1 MTHDQ
6 ATRQLAEFTSG
17 LNWGAIP
24 ETIQTRVIDVV
35 IDAIASALLGQ
46 SVGEIPRLATLVT
59 ELGSTGAT
67 TILGGS
73 STSEATA
80 CLVNGYL
87 ITAATICDAH
97 LPTQAHVTPEVLP
110 PALAVAEAKGASGA
124 ALLAGVAA
132 GLETT
137 TRVGL
142 ALKPPVMQ
150 KLCWHAPG
158 ITGPF
163 GGAAAAGN
171 LLGLSVLDQQYAFG
185 LAGSSAAGTMAQWG
199 TIAVKFHQGHGAMA
213 GLLAGR
219 LAAHGFTTC
228 EDIFTRPD
236 GGLLVNYSDGGDPA
250 QLVDGLGEQWRL
262 MDISLRSWPVGA
274 LVQSVVAAALDIRNQ
289 VSSADNVE
297 KLVVRLPEKAY
308 RMHADMG
315 WHDGFSSR
323 LSTRYIAAVVLLDGE
338 CGLDQSSDTRLTAE
352 EVNSF
357 ARGRVSVEMDPQAA
371 DGSAA
376 MVATLRS
383 GDVVRAATNSPPGHP
398 ASPLTRDQVM
408 QKLSVATA
416 GRPLR
421 LGPGEIAKRLEAL
434 PDEADVSSLLA
445 GLRSAESTT

>member
-1 MTHDQ
+1 MTQND

-17 LNWGAIP
+17 LRWADIP
-24 ETIQTRVIDVV
+24 DAIQTRVIDLV

-46 SVGEIPRLATLVT
+46 SVGEIPRLAKLAT
-59 ELGSTGAT
+59 ELGSTGET
-67 TILGGS
+67 TVLGGAP
-73 STSEATA
+73 TSEATA

-97 LPTQAHVTPEVLP
+97 LPTQAHVTPEVVP
-110 PALAVAEAKGASGA
+110 PALAVAESRGASGP
-124 ALLAGVAA
+124 ALLAAVAA

-150 KLCWHAPG
+150 QLRWHAPG

-163 GGAAAAGN
+163 GGAAAVGN
-171 LLGLSVLDQQYAFG
+171 LLGLSVLNQQYAFG

-228 EDIFTRPD
+228 EDIFTRQD
-236 GGLLVNYSDGGDPA
+236 GGLLVNYSDGGDPS
-250 QLVDGLGEQWRL
+250 QLVDGLGAQWRL

-274 LVQSVVAAALDIRNQ
+274 LVQSVVAAALEIRSQ
-289 VSSADNVE
+289 VASADDVE
-297 KLVVRLPEKAY
+297 QLVVRLPQKAY
-308 RMHADMG
+308 NMHADMP

-323 LSTRYIAAVVLLDGE
+323 LSTRYIGAVVLLDGE
-338 CGLDQSSDTRLTAE
+338 CGLDQFSEARLLSE
-352 EVNSF
+352 DVNSL
-357 ARGRVSVEMDPQAA
+357 ANARVSVEMDPAA
-371 DGSAA
+371 VDGSAT

-383 GDVVRAATNSPPGHP
+383 GQVILAETNSPPGHP

-408 QKLSVATA
+408 QKLSAATN

-421 LGPGEIAKRLEAL
+421 LSPDDIAKRLEAL
-434 PDEADVSSLLA
+434 PEEEDVAALMT
-445 GLRSAESTT
+445 GLRSAAAI